1 MTPRLI
7 VTDLDGTLLDAD
19 HDLTADTIA
28 TLRKLSEQGHHLA
41 FASGRHFR
49 DMLVFRERLGVP
61 VHVISTNGAYLHDHD
76 DGLVAARHVDRELVR
91 DLIALP
97 RQAGVRLNL
106 YHDDEWLID
115 AEAPHLLALHAHT
128 GFGYRV
134 AEPDELDGERVGK
147 VLYIGEPQ
155 HVAALE
161 TEIRRRHGERLHLTY
176 SMETSLEIMAGGVNK
191 GTALASLL
199 DALGLEAEACLAFGD
214 NLNDVE
220 MLTLAGEAHVM
231 ANAHPELRGR
241 VPKARLIGHHT
252 NGAVAK
258 WLHERFKLS

>member
-1 MTPRLI
+1 MSSIYLKTAASRFGSLISSSTPGSPMTPRLI

-19 HDLTADTIA
+19 HDLAPDTIA
-28 TLRKLSEQGHHLA
+28 TLRTLSEQGHHLA

-76 DGLVAARHVDRELVR
+76 DGLVAARHVDHELAR

-134 AEPDELDGERVGK
+134 AEPGELDGERVGK
-147 VLYIGEPQ
+147 VLFIGGESVDEGFAKAARNLP
-155 HVAALE
+155 HVNVLPAIGANVYDP
-161 TEIRRRHGERLHLTY
+161 IGVSDDAH
-176 SMETSLEIMAGGVNK
+176 IM
-191 GTALASLL
+191 L
-199 DALGLEAEACLAFGD
+199 DD
-214 NLNDVE
+214 K
-220 MLTLAGEAHVM
+220 H
-231 ANAHPELRGR
+231 
-241 VPKARLIGHHT
+241 
-252 NGAVAK
+252 
-258 WLHERFKLS
+258 